1 MAAVNI
7 LVAVR
12 REDAGR
18 YHKNLSA
25 HQDFRVVEIV
35 SNLNDALDI
44 LADRERH
51 IDVLVVDNQLG
62 HVYELIMEL
71 RHSYPRLLIV
81 LVDEEADFAMP
92 GQADEIS
99 TTPFEDNDLTRR
111 ITRLMSDRQLETLRA
126 DSMPAVRQFAK
137 QLRKAAGELGKY
149 QSAVSA
155 CRDLGY
161 DYVAFYRLESL
172 DPLQVSLRAQDGPNA
187 IQAIAPKQASP
198 DDLVTWV
205 AQSNQSRI
213 AGPQDNPNY
222 ALVAKGRLGTVACVP
237 VVFGSARYG
246 VLVACREQPN
256 SITQDNVLMLD
267 LVSAQ
272 LAAAISKESIG

>member
-1 MAAVNI
+1 MASVNV
-7 LVAVR
+7 LVAVQ
-12 REDAGR
+12 RENASR

-25 HQDFRVVEIV
+25 HQDFRIEII
-35 SNLNDALDI
+35 SNINDTLDV
-44 LADRERH
+44 LADREKH
-51 IDVLVVDNQLG
+51 VDVLVLDNSLG
-62 HVYELIMEL
+62 HIFELITEL
-71 RHSYPRLLIV
+71 RLSYPRLLIV
-81 LVDEEADFAMP
+81 LVDEDADFGTP

-99 TTPFEDNDLTRR
+99 TTPFEDSDLIRR
-111 ITRLMSDRQLETLRA
+111 ITRVMSDRQLETLRA

-137 QLRKAAGELGKY
+137 QLRKAPGEVGKY

-172 DPLQVSLRAQDGPNA
+172 DPLQMPLRAQDGPAA
-187 IQAIAPKQASP
+187 IQSVAPKQAAP

-205 AQSNQSRI
+205 AQTSQSRI
-213 AGPQDNPNY
+213 AGPQDTPNY
-222 ALVAKGRLGTVACVP
+222 PLVAKGRLGTVACVP
-237 VVFGSARYG
+237 VIFGSACFG

-256 SITQDNVLMLD
+256 SITQENVMMLD

-272 LAAAISKESIG
+272 LAAAVSKENIG

>member
-1 MAAVNI
+1 MASVNV
-7 LVAVR
+7 LVAVP
-12 REDAGR
+12 REDASR

-25 HQDFRVVEIV
+25 HEDLHVEIV
-35 SNLNDALDI
+35 SNVKDALDT
-44 LADRERH
+44 LADRDH
-51 IDVLVVDNQLG
+51 HVDIFVVDNRLG
-62 HVYELIMEL
+62 YVHELILEL
-71 RHSYPRLLIV
+71 RQSYPRLLIV
-81 LVDEEADFAMP
+81 LVDEQADFAMP

-99 TTPFEDNDLTRR
+99 TTPFEDSDLIRR

-161 DYVAFYRLESL
+161 DYVAFYRLENP
-172 DPLQVSLRAQDGPNA
+172 DPLLVVLRAQDGPAA
-187 IQAIAPKQASP
+187 IQSVAPKEPGP

-213 AGPQDNPNY
+213 AGPQDVPNY
-222 ALVAKGRLGTVACVP
+222 SLVAKGRLGAVACVP
-237 VVFGSARYG
+237 VIFGSARYG
-246 VLVACREQPN
+246 VLVACRDQPN
-256 SITQDNVLMLD
+256 SITQENVLMLD

-272 LAAAISKESIG
+272 LAAAISKESIA

>member
-1 MAAVNI
+1 MASVNI
-7 LVAVR
+7 LVAVPR
-12 REDAGR
+12 QDASR
-18 YHKNLSA
+18 YYKNLSA
-25 HQDFRVVEIV
+25 YQDFHVEMV
-35 SNLNDALDI
+35 SNIKDALDV
-44 LADRERH
+44 LADRSKH
-51 IDVLVVDNQLG
+51 VDVFVVNNNLG
-62 HVYELIMEL
+62 RVYDLILEL
-71 RHSYPRLLIV
+71 RQSYPRLLIV

-92 GQADEIS
+92 GQADDIS
-99 TTPFEDNDLTRR
+99 TAPFEDDDLIRR

-172 DPLQVSLRAQDGPNA
+172 DPLQMSLRAQEGPA
-187 IQAIAPKQASP
+187 VVQAVAPKQASP

-213 AGPQDNPNY
+213 AGPQDTPNY
-222 ALVAKGRLGTVACVP
+222 LLVAKGRMGTVACVP
-237 VVFGSARYG
+237 VVFGSAHYG

-272 LAAAISKESIG
+272 LAAAISKEGIG

>member
-1 MAAVNI
+1 MSSVNL
-7 LVAVR
+7 LVAVP
-12 REDAGR
+12 REDASR
-18 YHKNLSA
+18 YYKNLSA
-25 HQDFRVVEIV
+25 HEDFHVEVV
-35 SNLNDALDI
+35 SNINDALDM
-44 LADRERH
+44 LADRDRH
-51 IDVLVVDNQLG
+51 IDVFVVDNHLG
-62 HVYELIMEL
+62 YVHELILDL
-71 RHSYPRLLIV
+71 RQSYPRLLIV
-81 LVDEEADFAMP
+81 LVDEQADFAMP

-99 TTPFEDNDLTRR
+99 TTPFEDSDLIRR

-161 DYVAFYRLESL
+161 DYVAFYRLESV
-172 DPLQVSLRAQDGPNA
+172 DPLHVVLRAQDGSPA
-187 IQAIAPKQASP
+187 IQSVAPKEAGP

-205 AQSNQSRI
+205 AQSNLSRI
-213 AGPQDNPNY
+213 AGPQDTPNY
-222 ALVAKGRLGTVACVP
+222 ALVAKGRLGAVACVP
-237 VVFGSARYG
+237 VIFGSARYG
-246 VLVACREQPN
+246 VLVACRDQPN

-272 LAAAISKESIG
+272 LAAAISKESIA

>member
-1 MAAVNI
+1 MASVNL
-7 LVAVR
+7 LVAVP
-12 REDAGR
+12 REDASR

-25 HQDFRVVEIV
+25 HQDFQVEIV
-35 SNLNDALDI
+35 SNLRDGLDM
-44 LADRERH
+44 LADRDRH
-51 IDVLVVDNQLG
+51 VDVFVVDNHLG
-62 HVYELIMEL
+62 HVHELIVEL
-71 RHSYPRLLIV
+71 RQSYPRLLIV

-99 TTPFEDNDLTRR
+99 TTPFADNDLIRR

-172 DPLQVSLRAQDGPNA
+172 DPLQVELRAQDGSAA
-187 IQAIAPKQASP
+187 IQALAPKHASA
-198 DDLVTWV
+198 DDLVAWV
-205 AQSNQSRI
+205 ARSNQSRI
-213 AGPQDNPNY
+213 AGPQDTPNY
-222 ALVAKGRLGTVACVP
+222 PLVAKGRLGAVVCVP
-237 VVFGSARYG
+237 VVFGGTRYG
-246 VLVACREQPN
+246 VLVACRDQPN
-256 SITQDNVLMLD
+256 SITQENVLMLD